1 MAAAAAGSC
10 SASKRCKRAIIA
22 VPPPLQAE
30 CENTVGGMGSYWSV
44 QLYNTKSV
52 CDKRPK
58 HHGFNGKISTHVC
71 REQHTKSADEGFVL
85 SVVFEQYFG
94 FVLDTSG
101 LCRTSF
107 LHKNKHTNTNTQQK
121 VTKPLLL
128 SARGRTENSLNA
140 KQTLRFVFCSTPH
153 DGQGCCAAVAGA
165 NRNFCPPH
173 IARARHR
180 ERASSNG
187 SIRCVGDTC
196 ESMPQCLT

>member
-30 CENTVGGMGSYWSV
+30 CENTVGGMGSYWSA

-52 CDKRPK
+52 YDKRPK

-71 REQHTKSADEGFVL
+71 REQHTKSADEGVL

-101 LCRTSF
+101 LCSLQNFTQ
-107 LHKNKHTNTNTQQK
+107 KTNTQ
-121 VTKPLLL
+121 T
-128 SARGRTENSLNA
+128 
-140 KQTLRFVFCSTPH
+140 QTHSKK
-153 DGQGCCAAVAGA
+153 
-165 NRNFCPPH
+165 
-173 IARARHR
+173 
-180 ERASSNG
+180 
-187 SIRCVGDTC
+187 
-196 ESMPQCLT
+196 